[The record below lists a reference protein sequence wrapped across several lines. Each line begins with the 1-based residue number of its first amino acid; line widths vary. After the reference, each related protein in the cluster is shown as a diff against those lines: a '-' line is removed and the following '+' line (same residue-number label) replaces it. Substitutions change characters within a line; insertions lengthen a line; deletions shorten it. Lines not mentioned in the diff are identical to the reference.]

1 MSQPIPPI
9 AVLVSH
15 HVADYDAWKNSFDGH
30 QAARV
35 QASCLGHHINRG
47 ADDSNTVHLYC
58 PATDVEKLKAF
69 IDSSELAEAMR
80 AAGVDAPPTIRLME
94 PKEADFIPD
103 QKVAGLI
110 VAHEVEDY
118 DAWKAVYDD
127 TAKLRK
133 DNGIIGHAVNT
144 VLGKPNH
151 VLVYH
156 QANDVE
162 TLQAFLDLPAL
173 QEGMQRAGVKGEPEI
188 HFVQVADFADY

>member
-9 AVLVSH
+9 AVLVSD
-15 HVADYDAWKNSFDGH
+15 HVANYDAWKKAFDGH

-35 QASCLGHHINRG
+35 QASCVGHHINRG
-47 ADDSNTVHLYC
+47 ADDPNTLHLYF
-58 PATDVEKLKAF
+58 PATDVDKLKAF
-69 IDSSELAEAMR
+69 VDSPELAEAMK
-80 AAGVDAPPTIRLME
+80 AAGVDAPPTIRIME

-118 DAWKAVYDD
+118 GTWKTGYDD
-127 TAKLRK
+127 TADLRK
-133 DNGIIGHAVNT
+133 ENGIIGHAVNT
-144 VLGKPNH
+144 ELGKPNH

-162 TLQAFLDLPAL
+162 TLRAFLDLPAL
-173 QEGMQRAGVKGEPEI
+173 QEAMRRAGVKGEPEI
-188 HFVQVADFADY
+188 HLVQVADFANY